1 MNTNYLI
8 PANSKRSLLI
18 FSMFTWFDLAL
29 FGIGLTVTMILLL
42 VISPDSLLSAI
53 IDIAPAAITA
63 FLVMPIPNYHNTLTL
78 IKDLYVF
85 FTSRQRF
92 IWKGWCVLDEYK
104 EQK

>member
-1 MNTNYLI
+1 MNYLI

-29 FGIGLTVTMILLL
+29 FGIGLTITMILLL
-42 VISPDSLLSAI
+42 AVSPNTIALAL
-53 IDIAPAAITA
+53 IDLAPAAITA

-85 FTSRQRF
+85 YTSRQRF

-104 EQK
+104 DEK